1 MLKGCFESHKFHLI
15 VMISN
20 TIVIKYMVISFI
32 NLLDTSATWV
42 DIFWMS
48 LYLAKETVQECI
60 VFVDNEMYVLIHGD
74 FIILC
79 ICT

>member
-1 MLKGCFESHKFHLI
+1 
-15 VMISN
+15 
-20 TIVIKYMVISFI
+20 MVISFI

-48 LYLAKETVQECI
+48 LYLAKETVQEYI

>member
-1 MLKGCFESHKFHLI
+1 
-15 VMISN
+15 
-20 TIVIKYMVISFI
+20 MVISFI

-60 VFVDNEMYVLIHGD
+60 VFVDNEMYVLIMEISLS
-74 FIILC
+74 FVFVIAPRLIFVLC
-79 ICT
+79 CKNGASMRT